1 MTQGAASD
9 DSATAAAVGDAGRKA
24 KQNPLLHHLVP
35 GRECG
40 ACNVCCKVMQIR
52 EPDFVKPG
60 YVYCQHCNASGCAIH
75 ATRPEVCRAWF
86 CLWRRI
92 AVMPD
97 DVRPDK
103 LGIVFSIEIYN
114 PPRTPFERIYII
126 GRAVDDL
133 AVFDTPYGQAAIDM
147 FVREG
152 SYPVFVGFQGQKRLV
167 YPDAELADAILNPD
181 TTPHQALLPRAQEFR
196 RKYGMA

>member
-1 MTQGAASD
+1 MTQAGTSD
-9 DSATAAAVGDAGRKA
+9 DPGVASATGPAADQQ

-40 ACNVCCKVMQIR
+40 PCNVCCKVMQIR
-52 EPDFVKPG
+52 EPDFEKPG
-60 YVYCQHCNASGCAIH
+60 YVYCKHCTAAGCAIH

-92 AVMPD
+92 AVMPEE
-97 DVRPDK
+97 VRPDK
-103 LGIVFSIEIYN
+103 LGIIFSIETYN

-126 GRAVDDL
+126 GRAVDDP
-133 AVFDTPYGQAAIDM
+133 AAFETPYGQAAINM

-152 SYPVFVGFQGQKRLV
+152 SYPVFLGFQGQKRLV
-167 YPDAELADAILNPD
+167 DPDAQLADAILDPENTAYRDRVPA
-181 TTPHQALLPRAQEFR
+181 ALEFR
-196 RKYGMA
+196 RKYGMT